1 MSAEYIIVEIK
12 KFAAKNSN
20 SSCECYNIEDS
31 DYSCGY
37 FHGKYIAFGEIVDYI
52 CELEKRIKK

>member
-1 MSAEYIIVEIK
+1 MNAKDIIVEIK

-20 SSCECYNIEDS
+20 SACECHNTEDS

-37 FHGKYIAFGEIVDYI
+37 FHGKHIAFREIVDYI
-52 CELEKRIKK
+52 CELEKRIEK